1 MPRPL
6 AITIPHSLGKDEAR
20 RRLENGF
27 ERLQQ
32 QITGGLGGKMLG
44 LHNRWDADRL
54 YFEGSMLGQKV
65 TGRCDVKPESV
76 QMEIDLPEIL
86 AAIAEV
92 IRQKLG
98 DEGRKLLERK

>member
-1 MPRPL
+1 
-6 AITIPHSLGKDEAR
+6 
-20 RRLENGF
+20 
-27 ERLQQ
+27 
-32 QITGGLGGKMLG
+32 
-44 LHNRWDADRL
+44 
-54 YFEGSMLGQKV
+54 MLGQKV